1 MRRLKQP
8 GIAAVVSVLGLIVAT
23 ACGGGGAG
31 VSAPSPGLAAFA
43 GTYVGEYTRSP
54 TGGSIVLAVT
64 SDGALE
70 VTVTDFQ
77 LGVFDGRGRVGGDG
91 SFSVNAAG
99 AGSASILLS
108 GRFRVSPDGSAAAS
122 GSITGAFVVNSWTAA
137 RIGGADSN
145 PLAGDWSGTYSGG
158 EAGTWV
164 ATIRPD
170 GTVSARAD
178 SPSCG
183 AVTLTGRV
191 TQTGKATFGGA
202 GSGLCSQYRITWTGS
217 FYTRGGQW
225 VGSGTWSSTSGLSG
239 VWSGAKGAIQPPAG
253 SVLTVD
259 PASYVNGTFSAT
271 ASGSTAYVAGIDM
284 DAFQEASRSY
294 SVSVDGGYPA
304 PAAAQRLAAPSGA
317 GDHPVSP
324 QEAEAIF
331 AILRRGP
338 VPHRPLT
345 RPLAVPFSYST
356 GSQRSFWMCTQ
367 PFANCTA
374 SNQVQITA
382 TAVHT
387 TQRSAI
393 FVDNDN
399 LDDVPLDLAQTLSGA
414 ADRFWQAITANLGLP
429 QNPYNTDG
437 LGQIVF
443 LFTRKVGQIDNLAG
457 FFFPPDL
464 FPDSDTT
471 QYWNIHSNQ
480 TNMLY
485 LNSAFASRTWMPS
498 TMAHEF
504 AHLVHFSRRIFVY
517 QKTSFDPTYFVE
529 GLAMAMEDIAGYGY
543 NNNGNA
549 RSFVRLF
556 LQQSA
561 DVSLVRWGAGP
572 ADIRS
577 YYGAA
582 YLVTRYLLDRF
593 GTGTLSRIINS
604 TLDVAPSVESI
615 SSEPYGRTFASIA
628 IAIVNSAQRLGITDP
643 RFRYSTIDV
652 SQAGAMSFLNPGSQA
667 TTPMN
672 WRFVRGQGGPAQVRV
687 TIRAGTSTPYAGVI
701 LK

>member
-1 MRRLKQP
+1 MRLRLTASRGRACP
-8 GIAAVVSVLGLIVAT
+8 AGLAVITTFRIPAVIATLALLLS
-23 ACGGGGAG
+23 ACGG
-31 VSAPSPGLAAFA
+31 
-43 GTYVGEYTRSP
+43 
-54 TGGSIVLAVT
+54 
-64 SDGALE
+64 
-70 VTVTDFQ
+70 
-77 LGVFDGRGRVGGDG
+77 
-91 SFSVNAAG
+91 
-99 AGSASILLS
+99 
-108 GRFRVSPDGSAAAS
+108 
-122 GSITGAFVVNSWTAA
+122 
-137 RIGGADSN
+137 
-145 PLAGDWSGTYSGG
+145 
-158 EAGTWV
+158 
-164 ATIRPD
+164 
-170 GTVSARAD
+170 
-178 SPSCG
+178 SPS
-183 AVTLTGRV
+183 
-191 TQTGKATFGGA
+191 
-202 GSGLCSQYRITWTGS
+202 
-217 FYTRGGQW
+217 
-225 VGSGTWSSTSGLSG
+225 ST
-239 VWSGAKGAIQPPAG
+239 AIRPPAG

-259 PASYVNGTFSAT
+259 PASYSNGTFSAT
-271 ASGSTAYVAGIDM
+271 ASGSTGYVAGIDM

-304 PAAAQRLAAPSGA
+304 PAAAYRLAAPSPA
-317 GDHPVSP
+317 GDRPVSP

-338 VPHRPLT
+338 VPHRPLA
-345 RPLAVPFSYST
+345 RPLAVPSSYST

-367 PFANCTA
+367 PFSTCTA

-399 LDDVPLDLAQTLSGA
+399 LGDVPLALAQTLSGA
-414 ADRFWQAITANLGLP
+414 ADRSWQAITANLGLP

-443 LFTRKVGQIDNLAG
+443 LFTRKVGQIDSNLAG
-457 FFFPPDL
+457 FFFPADL

-471 QYWNIHSNQ
+471 QYLNIHSNQ

-485 LNSAFASRTWMPS
+485 LHSAFASRVSMPS

-504 AHLVHFSRRIFVY
+504 AHLVHFSRRFFVY

-543 NNNGNA
+543 NNNGSA
-549 RSFVRLF
+549 RYFVGLF

-593 GTGTLSRIINS
+593 GTDTLSRIINS

-628 IAIVNSAQRLGITDP
+628 IAIVNSAQGLGITDP

-652 SQAGAMSFLNPGSQA
+652 SQAGAMSFLNPGTQA

-687 TIRAGTSTPYAGVI
+687 TITAGTSTPYAGVI

>member
-1 MRRLKQP
+1 MRLKQP

-31 VSAPSPGLAAFA
+31 VSAPSP
-43 GTYVGEYTRSP
+43 
-54 TGGSIVLAVT
+54 
-64 SDGALE
+64 
-70 VTVTDFQ
+70 
-77 LGVFDGRGRVGGDG
+77 
-91 SFSVNAAG
+91 
-99 AGSASILLS
+99 
-108 GRFRVSPDGSAAAS
+108 
-122 GSITGAFVVNSWTAA
+122 
-137 RIGGADSN
+137 
-145 PLAGDWSGTYSGG
+145 
-158 EAGTWV
+158 
-164 ATIRPD
+164 
-170 GTVSARAD
+170 
-178 SPSCG
+178 
-183 AVTLTGRV
+183 
-191 TQTGKATFGGA
+191 
-202 GSGLCSQYRITWTGS
+202 
-217 FYTRGGQW
+217 
-225 VGSGTWSSTSGLSG
+225 
-239 VWSGAKGAIQPPAG
+239 PPAA

-259 PASYVNGTFSAT
+259 PASYVNGTFSAI

-345 RPLAVPFSYST
+345 GPFAVPFSYST

-367 PFANCTA
+367 PFATCTA

-399 LDDVPLDLAQTLSGA
+399 LSDVPLALAQTLSGA
-414 ADRFWQAITANLGLP
+414 ADRSWQAITANLGLP
-429 QNPYNTDG
+429 QNRYNTDG

-443 LFTRKVGQIDNLAG
+443 LFTRKVGQIDSNITG

-480 TNMLY
+480 TNVLY
-485 LNSAFASRTWMPS
+485 LHSAFASAVWMPS

-504 AHLVHFSRRIFVY
+504 AHLVHFSRRFFVY

-529 GLAMAMEDIAGYGY
+529 GLAVAMEDIAGYGY
-543 NNNGNA
+543 NNNGGI
-549 RSFVRLF
+549 RSAVGLF
-556 LQQSA
+556 LQQFA
-561 DVSLVRWGAGP
+561 DVSLVRWRAGP
-572 ADIRS
+572 ASIRS
-577 YYGAA
+577 YYAAA

-593 GTGTLSRIINS
+593 GTDTLSRIINS

-652 SQAGAMSFLNPGSQA
+652 SQAGAISFLNPGTQA

-672 WRFVRGQGGPAQVRV
+672 WRFIRGQGGSAQVRV